1 MTEPYLVQLGTI
13 NDNIREF
20 FLVTTVYKFTVCSY
34 NQWLVEKVD
43 TFHRAIIVSH
53 LHDNSLLS
61 RQSGSLLRQHLNERL
76 LFSPRIIV
84 RTRFIF
90 LLFLSS
96 V

>member
-1 MTEPYLVQLGTI
+1 MTEPYLVQLRTI

-20 FLVTTVYKFTVCSY
+20 FLVTNVYKFTVCFY

-61 RQSGSLLRQHLNERL
+61 RQPGSSLRQRLNERL
-76 LFSPRIIV
+76 LFP
-84 RTRFIF
+84 
-90 LLFLSS
+90 LA
-96 V
+96 